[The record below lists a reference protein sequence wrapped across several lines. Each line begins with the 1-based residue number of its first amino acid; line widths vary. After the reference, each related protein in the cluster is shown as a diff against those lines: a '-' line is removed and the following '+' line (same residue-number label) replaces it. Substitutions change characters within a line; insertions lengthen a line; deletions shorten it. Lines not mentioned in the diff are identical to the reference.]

1 MRRDQPL
8 RTTPLLEPLPGVLHR
23 YFRFRKEDMPDLLH
37 ELHFPLAPDGMV
49 KVYGGYSFSPMELLC
64 TFLCRMGYPSTW
76 DRLLPI
82 LGGASPSRYKGGF
95 YFALDHIYTQFKHC
109 IDDITRWAG
118 YADEWADAIHEAG
131 APAPRCIGF
140 IDGTFRPCARPS
152 RNQRQVYFGYKKLHG
167 LKFQSVIAPNG
178 LIVDLY
184 GCVVGRRGDGYL
196 LGRSQFLGR
205 IAQLCGMEG
214 SAFYVYGDPAYA
226 LSQYTSRCAV
236 QLWRI
241 HNLVCRCFLC
251 IHGTQG
257 AQNASRVYT
266 RPKSLY
272 TSWCEEVAR
281 CIHAEPCVY
290 THYQLVCIHTS
301 NLCIHI

>member
-226 LSQYTSRCAV
+226 LSQYILRG
-236 QLWRI
+236 LK
-241 HNLVCRCFLC
+241 
-251 IHGTQG
+251 G
-257 AQNASRVYT
+257 AMSPMQQWFCTEMSRV
-266 RPKSLY
+266 RESVE
-272 TSWCEEVAR
+272 WGFGHIVQDWAR
-281 CIHAEPCVY
+281 TGRSSTFAR
-290 THYQLVCIHTS
+290 T
-301 NLCIHI
+301 